1 MLNGAAGFCDH
12 YAGPSCSIT
21 EGNFIMSSKILN
33 FLGTLYTMQL
43 VNERV
48 LMFYVLEILERPKHV
63 KPQSV

>member
-1 MLNGAAGFCDH
+1 
-12 YAGPSCSIT
+12 
-21 EGNFIMSSKILN
+21 
-33 FLGTLYTMQL
+33 MQL